1 MVNREAYGEGL
12 RLFYGNLIQTN
23 TIMKRTLF
31 LVLSTILSIT
41 GFAYDVEQDGIY
53 YNFIEGK
60 NEVAVAG
67 SSISELVIPNRI
79 FSGGKEYV
87 VTTVNRGAFYDRKD
101 LVTVQI
107 GDSVRDIMNEAFSQ
121 CEGLEK
127 VTFGKMVTT
136 IGDQSFIWC
145 TKLDSICIPDSVGT
159 IGKSAFAGCTN
170 LRYLEVGKKVSWFQA
185 SAFANCQKLE
195 HIVFKKPLSLHNEYT
210 SYALYFSEN
219 AFQNSTGMKRVDI
232 EDLTAWCH
240 TSGNGWPSSPLT
252 YGPDLYLNGE
262 LITKLVIPEDAS
274 SIGNYAFQNCPSII
288 SVELPAKIWVSDQAF
303 RYSGMQ
309 TLRLKGGADTYMS
322 AMAFSGCSKL
332 MKVIAENETPA
343 NISDDTFNSDTY
355 YKGTLYVPVG
365 AKETYK
371 AAPGWKKFSDIKEGI
386 PDPNVETYVLTINA
400 GYGGTVVYD
409 SYSINSGKQTIYVD
423 EGTEAKISFLPY
435 SGYILDDVQLN
446 GVSIV
451 SDIENNQYTI
461 PNITSNLLLDATFK
475 LNPFYLTIRQTNAA
489 TITKEVKARERI
501 EVGITPSDGWKITN
515 VMFNNYDVTYN
526 VLGSNSYTTPQITG
540 NSELVITQEPLQCK
554 VACTTSA
561 GGVVYVSDKT
571 FGEGYSEM
579 TLQNGEYLYV
589 DYQSLDG
596 FRLKK
601 LFVDGMDVTDMLS
614 GTSYQYGQLTKDIA
628 IQALFE
634 KEDKKQYNLEI
645 QDADYGV
652 CFMRVPEGQ
661 TVKYTINNVEGW
673 KLNTVSFNGLDVTS
687 DVEGNT
693 YTTPE
698 ISGNSLLSISFEKDE
713 SSAIRSNEISRMK
726 VYTNGNNVVVENVNI
741 GQTIRVFD
749 MDGIAI
755 TQVVAH
761 QSKVYIPLSSGKVYL
776 ISIGTKTVKLAM

>member
-1 MVNREAYGEGL
+1 
-12 RLFYGNLIQTN
+12 
-23 TIMKRTLF
+23 MKRFLF
-31 LVLSTILSIT
+31 FVLMTILSSAAY
-41 GFAYDVEQDGIY
+41 AYDVEQDGIY

-87 VTTVNRGAFYDRKD
+87 VTTINRGAFYDRKD

-127 VTFGKMVTT
+127 VTFGKMVTN
-136 IGDQSFIWC
+136 IGDQSFLWC
-145 TKLDSICIPDSVGT
+145 SKLDSICIPDSVGT
-159 IGKSAFAGCTN
+159 IGKSAFSGCTN

-185 SAFANCQKLE
+185 SAFAQCQKLE

-210 SYALYFSEN
+210 SYALYFSES

-262 LITKLVIPEDAS
+262 LITKLVIPDDAS

-303 RYSGMQ
+303 RYSSMQ
-309 TLRLKGGADTYMS
+309 TLRLKGGADTYLS
-322 AMAFSGCSKL
+322 AMAFTGCSKL
-332 MKVIAENETPA
+332 MKIIAESEIPA

-365 AKETYK
+365 AKEAYK
-371 AAPGWKKFSDIKEGI
+371 AAAGWKKFSDIKEGI

-409 SYSINSGKQTIYVD
+409 NYSINNGKQTIYVD

-435 SGYILDDVQLN
+435 SGYILEDVLLN

-451 SDIENNQYTI
+451 AEIENNQYTI
-461 PNITSNLLLDATFK
+461 PNISSNILIEATFK
-475 LNPFYLTIRQTNAA
+475 LNPLHLSIRQTNAA
-489 TITKEVKARERI
+489 TITKEVAARERI
-501 EVGITPSDGWKITN
+501 EIGITPSEGWKITN
-515 VMFNNYDVTYN
+515 VMFNNWDVTYN
-526 VLGSNSYTTPQITG
+526 VLANNSYTTPQITE
-540 NSELVITQEPLQCK
+540 NSELVITQEPVQCK
-554 VACTTSA
+554 LSSTIST
-561 GGVVYVSDKT
+561 GGNLQIADNT
-571 FGEGYSEM
+571 LGEGFSE
-579 TLQNGEYLYV
+579 TLLQNGEYVYIDYSANDGYKLSKLYV
-589 DYQSLDG
+589 DG
-596 FRLKK
+596 
-601 LFVDGMDVTDMLS
+601 VDVTNMLN
-614 GTSYQYGQLTKDIA
+614 GNSYQYGQIGKDIA
-628 IQALFE
+628 VQAFFE
-634 KEDKKQYNLEI
+634 KEAEKQYNLEI

-652 CFMRVPEGQ
+652 SFLRVPEGQ
-661 TVKYTINNVEGW
+661 TVKYTINRVDGW
-673 KLNTVSFNGLDVTS
+673 KLNTISFNGIDVTS
-687 DVEGNT
+687 TVVGNT

-698 ISGNSLLSISFEKDE
+698 ITGNSLLSVSFEKEE
-713 SSAIRSNEISRMK
+713 SSAVRANEISNIK
-726 VYTNGNNVVVENVNI
+726 VYPNGNNVVVENAKV
-741 GQTIRVFD
+741 GQSIRVYD
-749 MDGIAI
+749 MEGITI
-755 TQVVAH
+755 TQVEAN
-761 QSKVYIPLSSGKVYL
+761 QNSTTIPLSLGKVYIVSV
-776 ISIGTKTVKLAM
+776 GTKVVKLAM